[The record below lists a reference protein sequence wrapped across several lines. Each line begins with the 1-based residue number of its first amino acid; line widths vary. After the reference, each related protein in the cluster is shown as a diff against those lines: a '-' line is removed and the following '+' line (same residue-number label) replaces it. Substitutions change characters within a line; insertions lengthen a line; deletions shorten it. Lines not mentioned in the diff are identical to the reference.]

1 MRPVEIHGYAIV
13 SDDDKIADAQ
23 GEVPAS
29 LRNEKEF
36 AAYQQA
42 LAQSDLVVFARKSHE
57 NEPET
62 HGRPRMVVSREAR
75 ALENRAGIW
84 WWNPAELDWAQ
95 ALGRV
100 LPHGGHVAAPGG
112 QGVFDLFLGVGY
124 DVFHLA
130 RARGVRLPGGRAVF
144 SECEAGKSAEA
155 VLETH
160 GLRHA
165 ERIEIDP
172 AQQVEMNIW
181 KVAR

>member
-13 SDDDKIADAQ
+13 SDDDRIADAH

-36 AAYQQA
+36 VAYQYA

-75 ALENRAGIW
+75 GLESRAGVW
-84 WWNPAELDWAQ
+84 WWNPAEIGWAE
-95 ALGRV
+95 AVMRAA
-100 LPHGGHVAAPGG
+100 PEGGHVAAPGG

-130 RARGVRLPGGRAVF
+130 RARGVKLPGGRAVF
-144 SECEAGKSAEA
+144 SACETGLSAEA
-155 VLETH
+155 VLERR
-160 GLRHA
+160 GLRHV
-165 ERIEIDP
+165 ERTVIDP
-172 AQQVEMNIW
+172 TQHVEMNIW
-181 KVAR
+181 KATR